1 MKSMSH
7 IPHLQEMTHFSKLL
21 QTAYAPAYGTTW
33 REEYTMRVEEVGSE
47 TFELRDQEPT
57 MVQTHDKG
65 VARFLN
71 PHKEKVE
78 IIDFEHFVNQFTQ
91 GLEAGRGKKCDF
103 ILAPLQ
109 HQDYII
115 LNEVS
120 HLWKK
125 SLRHFRESE
134 HFQGKYEK
142 SFAQLKSSIEKLY
155 HSPEIAIRLEN
166 TKRKVALFSVRLKD
180 CPESLR
186 KKDSSLQS
194 LASFLLPATEQKVI
208 IVNQGLPHGF
218 VYERRFYPN
227 ALSLND

>member
-1 MKSMSH
+1 
-7 IPHLQEMTHFSKLL
+7 MTHFSKLL
-21 QTAYAPAYGTTW
+21 QTAYAPAYGTKW
-33 REEYTMRVEEVGSE
+33 REQYTMRVEEVESE

-57 MVQTHDKG
+57 MLQSPGKG
-65 VARFLN
+65 VACFQNLQ
-71 PHKEKVE
+71 KDKVE
-78 IIDFEHFVNQFTQ
+78 VIDFEHFVNLFTQ

-120 HLWKK
+120 HLWEK
-125 SLRHFRESE
+125 SLRQFRESE

-155 HSPEIAIRLEN
+155 HSPEIAMRLEN

-180 CPESLR
+180 CPESMR

-194 LASFLLPATEQKVI
+194 LATFLLPATEQKTL

-227 ALSLND
+227 ALSLNG

>member
-1 MKSMSH
+1 
-7 IPHLQEMTHFSKLL
+7 MTHFSKLL
-21 QTAYAPAYGTTW
+21 QTAYAPAYGTKW
-33 REEYTMRVEEVGSE
+33 REQYTMRVEEVESE

-57 MVQTHDKG
+57 MLQSPGKG
-65 VARFLN
+65 VACFQNLQ
-71 PHKEKVE
+71 KDKVE
-78 IIDFEHFVNQFTQ
+78 VIDFEHFVNLFTQ

-109 HQDYII
+109 HQEYII

-120 HLWKK
+120 HLREK
-125 SLRHFRESE
+125 SLSQFRESDLY
-134 HFQGKYEK
+134 QGKYEK

-155 HSPEIAIRLEN
+155 HSKEIAKRLEN

-180 CPESLR
+180 CPESMR

-194 LASFLLPATEQKVI
+194 LATFLLPATEQKTL

-227 ALSLND
+227 ALSLNG